1 MESEHHAHPGL
12 ASDKNLPTMP
22 DTDKITDLADVF
34 SLLGDPTRMRI
45 LIALLPGPRKVYELT
60 ELSGLSQSATSHSL
74 RLLRS
79 HRVVNVR
86 REGRIAYYELAD
98 QHVRDFLE
106 LALEHVGH
114 TVLVH
119 PVPSDSPSS
128 STEHDLHECP

>member
-1 MESEHHAHPGL
+1 MESEHHAHPGP

-128 STEHDLHECP
+128 TTEHDLHECP

>member
-1 MESEHHAHPGL
+1 MEPEHHPHPGP

-79 HRVVNVR
+79 HRVVNVQ
-86 REGRIAYYELAD
+86 REGRIAHYELAD

-114 TVLVH
+114 TVPLH
-119 PVPSDSPSS
+119 PLPPNSPASA
-128 STEHDLHECP
+128 TEHDLHECP

>member
-1 MESEHHAHPGL
+1 MEPEHHPHPGP

-114 TVLVH
+114 TVLA
-119 PVPSDSPSS
+119 PRSI
-128 STEHDLHECP
+128 